1 MGLLSC
7 QRISRVLT
15 RIGGRDF
22 GSGMEGKDVE
32 EAAQAESPSF
42 ELKHSWPP
50 ATITEGTVRAYS
62 SAWPNSLLR

>member
-22 GSGMEGKDVE
+22 VSGMEGKDVE

-50 ATITEGTVRAYS
+50 ATITEGTVLRE
-62 SAWPNSLLR
+62 AWPNSLLR